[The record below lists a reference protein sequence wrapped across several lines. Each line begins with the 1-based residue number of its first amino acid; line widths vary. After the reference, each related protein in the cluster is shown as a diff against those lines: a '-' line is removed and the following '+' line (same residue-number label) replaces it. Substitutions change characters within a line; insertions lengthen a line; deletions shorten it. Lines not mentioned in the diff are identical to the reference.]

1 MIASLIIPT
10 HNRSAS
16 LRKMLQTI
24 EQQSFP
30 LTDLEVI
37 VVADGCKD
45 DTVEMLSTYPA
56 LFSLKYAELPG
67 LGAAS
72 ARNKGAEMATGNYL
86 LFADDDMEVSKDFV
100 KEHLAAH
107 HDENTVV
114 IGYSPFKLEPKA
126 SIQRMTLREWW
137 EEKFQEMRQ
146 KDHHFKYSDLTSG
159 NFSLSS
165 TLFRKVGGFDTS
177 LLCREDYEL
186 GFRLMEAGAHFKFA
200 YGAKALHNDEVT
212 NLRRSLQRKKSEGM
226 ADIQI
231 KSAHPAFVNWEAIYY
246 LSERPRIKS
255 LLLKAMHY
263 FPKISD
269 NVAGIGATL
278 MDYYQQFN
286 LPIPWLKMNRR
297 LHQYWYLRGL
307 MRGTGSTKE
316 LHKMIDRK
324 PVSFPA
330 EKTLKI
336 DLSKGLRKAEQ
347 EVDEHQ
353 PLSINVFFADA
364 FIGTIEQE
372 AGWEPTRGYHLR
384 KLLKRK
390 FYNKL
395 ADVVYPHDLFAKK
408 N

>member
-1 MIASLIIPT
+1 
-10 HNRSAS
+10 
-16 LRKMLQTI
+16 
-24 EQQSFP
+24 
-30 LTDLEVI
+30 
-37 VVADGCKD
+37 
-45 DTVEMLSTYPA
+45 
-56 LFSLKYAELPG
+56 
-67 LGAAS
+67 
-72 ARNKGAEMATGNYL
+72 
-86 LFADDDMEVSKDFV
+86 
-100 KEHLAAH
+100 
-107 HDENTVV
+107 
-114 IGYSPFKLEPKA
+114 
-126 SIQRMTLREWW
+126 
-137 EEKFQEMRQ
+137 
-146 KDHHFKYSDLTSG
+146 
-159 NFSLSS
+159 
-165 TLFRKVGGFDTS
+165 
-177 LLCREDYEL
+177 
-186 GFRLMEAGAHFKFA
+186 
-200 YGAKALHNDEVT
+200 
-212 NLRRSLQRKKSEGM
+212 LQRKKSEGM